1 MKIKILSYEFS
12 IMELDGFS
20 SNKNGDNHSENLG
33 TINYDRQ
40 EIKVDA
46 CHPEKD
52 AVILHELVHAVDK
65 FWYADLKEKQVEKI
79 SEGLYHILKEIKLI
93 FLKRISFLKRMSI
106 KDFLTK
112 EYTK

>member
-79 SEGLYHILKEIKLI
+79 SEGLYHILKENKIDFSKEDI
-93 FLKRISFLKRMSI
+93 FSEEDEHQRFFGKRV
-106 KDFLTK
+106 
-112 EYTK
+112 Y